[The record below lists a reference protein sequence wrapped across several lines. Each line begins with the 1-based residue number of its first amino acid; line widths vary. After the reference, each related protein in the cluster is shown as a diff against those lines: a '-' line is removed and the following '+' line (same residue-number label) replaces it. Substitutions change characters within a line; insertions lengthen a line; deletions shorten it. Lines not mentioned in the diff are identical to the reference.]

1 MKISL
6 QNYLKY
12 TVYSE
17 DESKEHYLDGG
28 NYPTLIRETHLYGDC
43 ARNGHFY
50 RTARRDCHYLAEMA
64 CFLTPFA
71 HKNRRTDFSIQRQM
85 VYLPNKSLC
94 DPVRASVNTSTSSSI
109 W

>member
-17 DESKEHYLDGG
+17 NESKEHCRIVD
-28 NYPTLIRETHLYGDC
+28 YPTLIRETHLYGDC

-50 RTARRDCHYLAEMA
+50 ITARRDCHHLAEMS

-94 DPVRASVNTSTSSSI
+94 DPVRASVSTSTSSSI